1 VDVVIPRWEWRTFGA
16 ELGAADAEFGA
27 VEPESVQESDEVYLL
42 SPATE
47 AAVKIRAGLMDIK
60 QLEHVDEA
68 GLEQWRPAM
77 KESFPLPPGEAVKV
91 CAELGVPAP
100 AQGAEAFSLEEF
112 LAVLAAPV
120 RGVHAV
126 AVHKF
131 RRHFTFKKCMV
142 EMTAVTAAGQETR
155 TLAIETTD
163 AGRVL
168 AAVTELGLSDRRN
181 TSYPRWLK
189 ATVGMKD

>member
-1 VDVVIPRWEWRTFGA
+1 VDVIVPRWEWRTFGTK
-16 ELGAADAEFGA
+16 LGAADAEFGA
-27 VEPESVQESDEVYLL
+27 REPESVQESDEVYLL

-47 AAVKIRAGLMDIK
+47 AAVKVRAGLMDIK
-60 QLEHVDEA
+60 QLEHVDAA

-77 KESFPLPPGEAVKV
+77 KETFPLPQGEAAKV
-91 CAELGVPAP
+91 CVELGVAVPPPETA
-100 AQGAEAFSLEEF
+100 AFSLEEF
-112 LAVLAAPV
+112 LAVLAAPE

-126 AVHKF
+126 AVHKL
-131 RRHFTFKKCMV
+131 RRHFTFNDCMV
-142 EMTAVTAAGQETR
+142 EMTAVAAGGQTTR

-168 AAVTELGLSDRRN
+168 AAVKELGLSDRRN

-189 ATVGMKD
+189 AAIGMKD

>member
-1 VDVVIPRWEWRTFGA
+1 VGEIVPRWEWRTFGA
-16 ELGAADAEFGA
+16 ELGAADARFA
-27 VEPESVQESDEVYLL
+27 ALEPELVQESDEIYLL

-77 KESFPLPPGEAVKV
+77 KETFPLPHGEAVKV
-91 CAELGVPAP
+91 CAELGVAAP
-100 AQGAEAFSLEEF
+100 PPGTDAFSLDAF
-112 LAVLAAPV
+112 LAVLADPE
-120 RGVHAV
+120 RGVRAV
-126 AVHKF
+126 AVHKV
-131 RRHFTFKKCMV
+131 RRHFTFSDCMV
-142 EMTAVTAAGQETR
+142 EMTAVTAEGHGAR

-163 AGRVL
+163 AGRVF
-168 AAVTELGLSDRRN
+168 AVVRELGLSERRN

-189 ATVGMKD
+189 ATIGMKD